1 MLPNQVTSVKQ
12 RAPQKAQELV
22 QRAPTGS
29 RMKSIK
35 NTDYVIY
42 MSTKRGST
50 YAYLKEHDSWT
61 QTAPTGVVR
70 KATAEQVLNHLL
82 PALSGDQLVSV
93 KVERKSLYKGAG
105 RDTGGTPKVLRER
118 SVRWRRASVPGE
130 T

>member
-1 MLPNQVTSVKQ
+1 
-12 RAPQKAQELV
+12 
-22 QRAPTGS
+22 
-29 RMKSIK
+29 MKSTK

-42 MSTKRGST
+42 MSTNRGST

-82 PALSGDQLVSV
+82 PALSGDHPMSV
-93 KVERKSLYKGAG
+93 KVERKSLYKAAG
-105 RDTGGTPKVLRER
+105 RDTEGTPKGPARALHTMDE
-118 SVRWRRASVPGE
+118 ASVPRE